1 MRMSQKRTRTVTIKP
16 RTVTIKPR
24 GAKSNG
30 RKIKVRR
37 KGS

>member
-1 MRMSQKRTRTVTIKP
+1 MARITKRTVIIR
-16 RTVTIKPR
+16 PR

-37 KGS
+37 KRR